1 MHEENGSNILIT
13 KHEFIM
19 LNNGISFTIVSP
31 KNDDLTKLYVICL
44 VIFSSMTRSNEDYFK
59 SMKVGYWN
67 HYFTANQNHATTHDR
82 GITSNHYEKVAWYMF
97 NVTMQVK

>member
-1 MHEENGSNILIT
+1 LIT

-59 SMKVGYWN
+59 SMKVGY
-67 HYFTANQNHATTHDR
+67 
-82 GITSNHYEKVAWYMF
+82 
-97 NVTMQVK
+97 